1 MEGIKTKKRGC
12 LKSLAGIKK
21 IPDTKVSG
29 IFVCSLKIIILGC
42 NKNNMGNIQFKQLP
56 LSAPS
61 LFPEDIFEKISVN
74 HPVRLVSEVVDQLN
88 IDAVIKQYKGGGT
101 TSYHPRMMI
110 KILFYAYTNNIYS
123 CRKIEKALQENIHF
137 MW

>member
-74 HPVRLVSEVVDQLN
+74 HPVR
-88 IDAVIKQYKGGGT
+88 
-101 TSYHPRMMI
+101 
-110 KILFYAYTNNIYS
+110 
-123 CRKIEKALQENIHF
+123 
-137 MW
+137 

>member
-1 MEGIKTKKRGC
+1 MVGRRLSKKPIWIKKR
-12 LKSLAGIKK
+12 

-74 HPVRLVSEVVDQLN
+74 HPVRLVSEKAKS
-88 IDAVIKQYKGGGT
+88 IFSTK
-101 TSYHPRMMI
+101 S
-110 KILFYAYTNNIYS
+110 IL
-123 CRKIEKALQENIHF
+123 Q
-137 MW
+137 